1 MSFTIPSVCAKF
13 MMLHRLQIMRS
24 LATVLTIGIFVFDLL
39 TPAAAAV
46 GILYLLP
53 MMIYLWNPN
62 RRLTIVV
69 ASSAT
74 ILTVIGAL
82 GSPAGDRELA
92 ILNRVLTVFVLWFA
106 AALYLKR
113 VATQAS
119 LERSNVR
126 LGGILESAMDAIIT
140 IDADQRVLLFNPAAE
155 AMFHCPAEKA
165 IGRAIGEFLPQRFRD
180 AHQEHVREFGRTR
193 VTSRRMGTLG
203 TVIGLR
209 SDGAEFPVEA
219 SISHVDAAGSKL
231 YTVIL
236 RDVTERKR
244 SEEQLR
250 LAIEAAP
257 SGMIL
262 VDQQGQIILV
272 NAQIEH
278 QFGYSRHELL
288 GQLVELLV
296 PESFRAAHR
305 GDRQHFF
312 SAPSTR
318 QMGKGR
324 ELFGRRKDGS
334 EFPIEIGLN
343 PVDTSEGI
351 HVLASV
357 IDITERKR
365 LEQQLRRTER
375 IAELGTLASGM
386 AHEIGTP
393 MNVILG
399 RAEYLLGR
407 VKEEPIQ
414 KGLQIIIT
422 QVERITKVM
431 NQLLA
436 FARRKT
442 PERMPLALREVVE
455 HSLEMFEQRLEQ
467 ARIDVMLDTDDR
479 CPNILADPDQLSQ
492 VLINLIMN
500 AIHAMPE
507 GGTLRIGIA
516 SADNT
521 VKLTVADSGHG
532 IPADALKKVFDP
544 FFTTKEFGKGTGLG
558 LTVVKGILEEHGGS
572 IAVESQE
579 GKGTTFTILL
589 PTVPTPG
596 GSANGQSHSTPAVL

>member
-1 MSFTIPSVCAKF
+1 MS
-13 MMLHRLQIMRS
+13 LHRLQIMHG
-24 LATVLTIGIFVFDLL
+24 LAIFLTIGIFVFDWL
-39 TPAAAAV
+39 TSAAAVV

-74 ILTVIGAL
+74 ILTVIGGL
-82 GSPAGDRELA
+82 GNPSDDRELA
-92 ILNRVLTVFVLWFA
+92 ILNRVLTVFVLWFVA
-106 AALYLKR
+106 VLYLKR
-113 VATQAS
+113 VETQAS
-119 LERSNVR
+119 LEKSNVR
-126 LGGILESAMDAIIT
+126 LSGILESAMDAIVT

-155 AMFHCPAEKA
+155 VMFHCPAGEA
-165 IGRAIGEFLPQRFRD
+165 IGRSIDEFLPQRFRK
-180 AHQEHVREFGRTR
+180 AHEEHIRVFGRTR
-193 VTSRRMGTLG
+193 ITSRRMGTLG
-203 TVIGLR
+203 TVTGLR
-209 SDGAEFPVEA
+209 SDGTEFPAEA
-219 SISHVDAAGSKL
+219 SISQVDVARSKL

-288 GQLVELLV
+288 GQPVEVLV
-296 PESFRAAHR
+296 PESFRAAHV
-305 GDRQHFF
+305 GDRQRFF
-312 SAPSTR
+312 SASSTR

-343 PVDTSEGI
+343 PVNAPEGI

-407 VKEEPIQ
+407 VKEETIQ
-414 KGLQIIIT
+414 KGLQTIIT

-436 FARRKT
+436 FARRRS
-442 PERMPLALREVVE
+442 PERVPLVLRDVVE
-455 HSLEMFEQRLEQ
+455 QSLEMFEQRFENAQ
-467 ARIDVMLDTDDR
+467 IEVKLDTDDR
-479 CPNILADPDQLSQ
+479 CPNIHADPDQLSQ

-500 AIHAMPE
+500 AIHAMPD
-507 GGTLRIGIA
+507 GGSLRIAIA
-516 SADNT
+516 SADDT
-521 VKLTVADSGHG
+521 VKLTVTDSGHG
-532 IPADALKKVFDP
+532 IPADSLKKVFEP

-589 PTVPTPG
+589 PTGPTPG
-596 GSANGQSHSTPAVL
+596 GSANGQSHSTPAAL

>member
-1 MSFTIPSVCAKF
+1 

-39 TPAAAAV
+39 TPAESSV

-82 GSPAGDRELA
+82 WSPSGDRELA
-92 ILNRVLTVFVLWFA
+92 LLNRVLTVFVLWFT

-113 VATQAS
+113 VETQAS
-119 LERSNVR
+119 LEKSNVR
-126 LGGILESAMDAIIT
+126 MGGILESAMDAIVT

-155 AMFHCPAEKA
+155 VMFHCPAGKA
-165 IGRAIGEFLPQRFRD
+165 SVDPSTSSFLSGSGMRIE
-180 AHQEHVREFGRTR
+180 EHVREFGRTR

-203 TVIGLR
+203 TVTGLR
-209 SDGAEFPVEA
+209 SDGTEFPAEA
-219 SISHVDAAGSKL
+219 SISQVDVAGSKL

-250 LAIEAAP
+250 LTIEAAP

-288 GQLVELLV
+288 GQPVELLV
-296 PESFRAAHR
+296 PESFRAAHV
-305 GDRQHFF
+305 GDRQRFF

-343 PVDTSEGI
+343 PVNAPEGI

-407 VKEEPIQ
+407 VKEETIQ
-414 KGLQIIIT
+414 KGLQTIIT

-436 FARRKT
+436 FARRRS
-442 PERMPLALREVVE
+442 PERVPLVLRDVVE
-455 HSLEMFEQRLEQ
+455 QSLEMFEQRFEN
-467 ARIDVMLDTDDR
+467 AHIEVKLDTDDR
-479 CPNILADPDQLSQ
+479 CPNIHADPDQLSQ

-500 AIHAMPE
+500 AIHAMPD
-507 GGTLRIGIA
+507 GGSLRIAIA
-516 SADNT
+516 SADDT
-521 VKLTVADSGHG
+521 VKLTVTDSGHG
-532 IPADALKKVFDP
+532 IPADSLKKVFDP

-572 IAVESQE
+572 IAAESQE
-579 GKGTTFTILL
+579 GTGTTFTILL
-589 PTVPTPG
+589 PTGPTPG
-596 GSANGQSHSTPAVL
+596 GSANGQSHSTPAAL

>member
-1 MSFTIPSVCAKF
+1 M
-13 MMLHRLQIMRS
+13 
-24 LATVLTIGIFVFDLL
+24 
-39 TPAAAAV
+39 
-46 GILYLLP
+46 
-53 MMIYLWNPN
+53 
-62 RRLTIVV
+62 
-69 ASSAT
+69 
-74 ILTVIGAL
+74 
-82 GSPAGDRELA
+82 
-92 ILNRVLTVFVLWFA
+92 
-106 AALYLKR
+106 
-113 VATQAS
+113 
-119 LERSNVR
+119 
-126 LGGILESAMDAIIT
+126 
-140 IDADQRVLLFNPAAE
+140 FNPAAE
-155 AMFHCPAEKA
+155 TMFHCPAGKA
-165 IGRAIGEFLPQRFRD
+165 IGRAIGEFLPQRFRE
-180 AHQEHVREFGRTR
+180 AHQEHVREFDRTR

-203 TVIGLR
+203 TVTGLR
-209 SDGAEFPVEA
+209 SDGGEFPVEA
-219 SISHVDAAGSKL
+219 SISQVDVAGNRL

-244 SEEQLR
+244 SEERLR

-262 VDQQGQIILV
+262 VDQRGQIILV
-272 NAQIEH
+272 NVQIEH
-278 QFGYSRHELL
+278 QFGYSRDELL
-288 GQLVELLV
+288 GQPVELLV
-296 PESFRAAHR
+296 PESFRAAHV
-305 GDRQHFF
+305 GDRERFF

-343 PVDTSEGI
+343 PVNAPEEI

-414 KGLQIIIT
+414 KGLQTIIT

-436 FARRKT
+436 FARRKS
-442 PERMPLALREVVE
+442 PERVPLALHEVLE
-455 HSLEMFEQRLEQ
+455 HSLEMFEQRFGHS
-467 ARIDVMLDTDDR
+467 RIDVTLDTDDSR
-479 CPNILADPDQLSQ
+479 PNILADPDQLSQ

-507 GGTLRIGIA
+507 GGNLRIGIT
-516 SADNT
+516 SDGDR

-532 IPADALKKVFDP
+532 IPPDALKKVFEP

-572 IAVESQE
+572 IDVESEE
-579 GKGTTFTILL
+579 GKGTTFTIVL
-589 PTVPTPG
+589 PAGPAGG
-596 GSANGQSHSTPAVL
+596 GSANGQSHSTPAAL

>member
-1 MSFTIPSVCAKF
+1 MSLP
-13 MMLHRLQIMRS
+13 RLRIIRS
-24 LATVLTIGIFVFDLL
+24 LAIALGIGIFIFDLL
-39 TPAAAAV
+39 TPATSAV

-53 MMIYLWNPN
+53 MLILLWHPN
-62 RRLTIVV
+62 RRLTFVV
-69 ASSAT
+69 AFSAT
-74 ILTVIGAL
+74 ILTVIGGL
-82 GSPAGDRELA
+82 GSPSDDRELA
-92 ILNRVLTVFVLWFA
+92 ILNRVLTVFVLWFVA
-106 AALYLKR
+106 VLYLKR

-119 LERSNVR
+119 LEKTNVR
-126 LGGILESAMDAIIT
+126 LSGILESAMDAIIT

-155 AMFHCPAEKA
+155 TMFHCSAGKA
-165 IGRAIGEFLPQRFRD
+165 IGRSIDEFLPQRFRK
-180 AHQEHVREFGRTR
+180 AHEGHIREFGRTR

-203 TVIGLR
+203 TVTGLR
-209 SDGAEFPVEA
+209 SDGTEFPAEA
-219 SISHVDAAGSKL
+219 SISQVDVVGSKL

-288 GQLVELLV
+288 GQPVELLV
-296 PESFRAAHR
+296 PESFRAAHV
-305 GDRQHFF
+305 GDRQRFF

-343 PVDTSEGI
+343 PVDTPEGI

-407 VKEEPIQ
+407 VKEETIQ
-414 KGLQIIIT
+414 KGLQTIIT

-436 FARRKT
+436 FARRRS
-442 PERMPLALREVVE
+442 PERVPLVLRDVVE
-455 HSLEMFEQRLEQ
+455 QSLEMFEQRFEN
-467 ARIDVMLDTDDR
+467 AHIEVKLDTDDR
-479 CPNILADPDQLSQ
+479 CPNIHADPDQLSQ

-500 AIHAMPE
+500 AIHAMPD
-507 GGTLRIGIA
+507 GGSLRIAIA
-516 SADNT
+516 SADDT
-521 VKLTVADSGHG
+521 VKLTVTDSGHG
-532 IPADALKKVFDP
+532 IPTDVLKKVFEP

-589 PTVPTPG
+589 PTGPTPG
-596 GSANGQSHSTPAVL
+596 GSANGQSHSNPAAL

>member
-1 MSFTIPSVCAKF
+1 MN
-13 MMLHRLQIMRS
+13 LHRLQIMHG
-24 LATVLTIGIFVFDLL
+24 LAIFLTIGIFVFDWL
-39 TPAAAAV
+39 TPAEAAV

-53 MMIYLWNPN
+53 MLILLWHPN
-62 RRLTIVV
+62 RRLTFVV
-69 ASSAT
+69 AFSAT
-74 ILTVIGAL
+74 ILTVIGGL
-82 GSPAGDRELA
+82 GSPSDDRELA
-92 ILNRVLTVFVLWFA
+92 ILNRVLTVFVLWFVA
-106 AALYLKR
+106 VLYLKR

-119 LERSNVR
+119 LEKTNVR
-126 LGGILESAMDAIIT
+126 LSGILESAMDAIIT

-155 AMFHCPAEKA
+155 VMFHCPAGKA
-165 IGRAIGEFLPQRFRD
+165 IGRSIDEFLPQRFRK
-180 AHQEHVREFGRTR
+180 AHEEHIREFGRTR
-193 VTSRRMGTLG
+193 VTSRRMGILG
-203 TVIGLR
+203 TVTGLR
-209 SDGAEFPVEA
+209 SDGTEFPAEA
-219 SISHVDAAGSKL
+219 SISQVDVVGSKL

-288 GQLVELLV
+288 GQPVELLV
-296 PESFRAAHR
+296 PESFRAAHV
-305 GDRQHFF
+305 GDRQRFF
-312 SAPSTR
+312 SASSTR

-343 PVDTSEGI
+343 PVDTPEGI

-407 VKEEPIQ
+407 VKEETIQ
-414 KGLQIIIT
+414 KGLQTIIT

-436 FARRKT
+436 FARRRS
-442 PERMPLALREVVE
+442 PERVPLVLRDVVE
-455 HSLEMFEQRLEQ
+455 QSLEMFEQRFENAQ
-467 ARIDVMLDTDDR
+467 IEVKLDTDDR
-479 CPNILADPDQLSQ
+479 CPNIHADPDQLSQ

-507 GGTLRIGIA
+507 GGSLRIAIA
-516 SADNT
+516 SADDT
-521 VKLTVADSGHG
+521 VKLTVTDSGHG
-532 IPADALKKVFDP
+532 IPADSLKKVFEP

-589 PTVPTPG
+589 PTGPTPG
-596 GSANGQSHSTPAVL
+596 GSANGQSHSTPAAL

>member
-1 MSFTIPSVCAKF
+1 
-13 MMLHRLQIMRS
+13 
-24 LATVLTIGIFVFDLL
+24 
-39 TPAAAAV
+39 
-46 GILYLLP
+46 
-53 MMIYLWNPN
+53 
-62 RRLTIVV
+62 
-69 ASSAT
+69 
-74 ILTVIGAL
+74 
-82 GSPAGDRELA
+82 
-92 ILNRVLTVFVLWFA
+92 
-106 AALYLKR
+106 
-113 VATQAS
+113 
-119 LERSNVR
+119 
-126 LGGILESAMDAIIT
+126 MDAIVT

-155 AMFHCPAEKA
+155 IMFHCPAGKA
-165 IGRAIGEFLPQRFRD
+165 IGRPIDEFLPQRFRN
-180 AHQEHVREFGRTR
+180 AHREHVREFSRTR

-203 TVIGLR
+203 TVTGLR
-209 SDGAEFPVEA
+209 SDGTEFPAEA
-219 SISHVDAAGSKL
+219 SISQVDVAGSKL

-288 GQLVELLV
+288 GQPVELLV
-296 PESFRAAHR
+296 PESFRAAHV
-305 GDRQHFF
+305 GDRQRFF

-343 PVDTSEGI
+343 PVNAPEGI

-407 VKEEPIQ
+407 VKEETIQ
-414 KGLQIIIT
+414 KGLQTIIT

-436 FARRKT
+436 FARRRS
-442 PERMPLALREVVE
+442 PERVPLVLRDVVE
-455 HSLEMFEQRLEQ
+455 QSLEMFEQRFEN
-467 ARIDVMLDTDDR
+467 ARIEVKLDTDDR
-479 CPNILADPDQLSQ
+479 CPNIHADPDQLSQ

-500 AIHAMPE
+500 AIHAMPD
-507 GGTLRIGIA
+507 GGSLRIGIA
-516 SADNT
+516 SADDT
-521 VKLTVADSGHG
+521 VKLTVTDSGHG
-532 IPADALKKVFDP
+532 IPADALKKVFEP

-589 PTVPTPG
+589 PTGPTPG
-596 GSANGQSHSTPAVL
+596 GSANGQSHSTPAAL

>member
-1 MSFTIPSVCAKF
+1 MS
-13 MMLHRLQIMRS
+13 LHRLQIMHG
-24 LATVLTIGIFVFDLL
+24 LAIFLTIGIFVFDWL

-53 MMIYLWNPN
+53 MLILLWHPN
-62 RRLTIVV
+62 RRLTFVV
-69 ASSAT
+69 AFSAT
-74 ILTVIGAL
+74 ILTVIGGL
-82 GSPAGDRELA
+82 GSPSDDRELA
-92 ILNRVLTVFVLWFA
+92 ILNRVLTVFVLWFVA
-106 AALYLKR
+106 VLYLKR
-113 VATQAS
+113 VETQAS
-119 LERSNVR
+119 LEKSNVR
-126 LGGILESAMDAIIT
+126 LSGILESAMDAIVT

-155 AMFHCPAEKA
+155 VMFHCPAGEA
-165 IGRAIGEFLPQRFRD
+165 IGRSIDEFLPQRFRK
-180 AHQEHVREFGRTR
+180 AHEEHIRVFGRTR
-193 VTSRRMGTLG
+193 ITSRRMGTLV
-203 TVIGLR
+203 TVTGLR
-209 SDGAEFPVEA
+209 SDGTEFTAEA
-219 SISHVDAAGSKL
+219 SISEVDVSRSKL

-288 GQLVELLV
+288 GQPVEVLV
-296 PESFRAAHR
+296 PESFRAAHV
-305 GDRQHFF
+305 GDRQRFF
-312 SAPSTR
+312 SASSTR

-343 PVDTSEGI
+343 PVNAPEGI

-407 VKEEPIQ
+407 VKEETIQ
-414 KGLQIIIT
+414 KGLQTIIT

-436 FARRKT
+436 FARRRS
-442 PERMPLALREVVE
+442 PERVPLVLRDVVE
-455 HSLEMFEQRLEQ
+455 QSLEMFEQRFES
-467 ARIDVMLDTDDR
+467 ARIEVKLDTDDR
-479 CPNILADPDQLSQ
+479 CPNIHADPDQLSQ

-500 AIHAMPE
+500 AIHAMPD
-507 GGTLRIGIA
+507 GGSLRIAIA
-516 SADNT
+516 SADDT
-521 VKLTVADSGHG
+521 VKLTVTDSGHG
-532 IPADALKKVFDP
+532 IPTDVLKKVFEP

-589 PTVPTPG
+589 PTGPTPG
-596 GSANGQSHSTPAVL
+596 GSANGQSHSTPAAL

>member
-1 MSFTIPSVCAKF
+1 MN
-13 MMLHRLQIMRS
+13 LHRLQIMHG
-24 LATVLTIGIFVFDLL
+24 LAIFLTIGIFVFDWL
-39 TPAAAAV
+39 TPAAAVV

-74 ILTVIGAL
+74 ILTVIGGL
-82 GSPAGDRELA
+82 GNPSDDRELA
-92 ILNRVLTVFVLWFA
+92 ILNRVLTVFVLWFVA
-106 AALYLKR
+106 VLYLKR

-119 LERSNVR
+119 LEKSNVR
-126 LGGILESAMDAIIT
+126 LSGILESAMDAIVT

-155 AMFHCPAEKA
+155 VMFHCPAGKA
-165 IGRAIGEFLPQRFRD
+165 IGRSIDEFLPQRFRK
-180 AHQEHVREFGRTR
+180 AHEEHIRVFGRTR
-193 VTSRRMGTLG
+193 ITSRRMGTLG
-203 TVIGLR
+203 TVTGLR
-209 SDGAEFPVEA
+209 SDGTEFPAEA
-219 SISHVDAAGSKL
+219 SISQVDVVGSKL

-288 GQLVELLV
+288 GQPVEVLV
-296 PESFRAAHR
+296 PESFRAAHV
-305 GDRQHFF
+305 GDRQRFF
-312 SAPSTR
+312 SASSTR

-343 PVDTSEGI
+343 PVNAPEGI

-407 VKEEPIQ
+407 VKEETIQ
-414 KGLQIIIT
+414 KGLQTIIT

-436 FARRKT
+436 FARRRS
-442 PERMPLALREVVE
+442 PERVPLVLRDVVE
-455 HSLEMFEQRLEQ
+455 QSLEMFEQRFES
-467 ARIDVMLDTDDR
+467 ARIEVKLDTDDR
-479 CPNILADPDQLSQ
+479 CPNIHADPDQLSQ
-492 VLINLIMN
+492 VMINLIMN
-500 AIHAMPE
+500 AIHAMPD
-507 GGTLRIGIA
+507 GGSLRIAIA
-516 SADNT
+516 SADDT
-521 VKLTVADSGHG
+521 VKLTVTDSGHG
-532 IPADALKKVFDP
+532 IPADSLKKVFEP

-589 PTVPTPG
+589 PTGPTPG
-596 GSANGQSHSTPAVL
+596 GSANGQSHSTPAAL

>member
-1 MSFTIPSVCAKF
+1 MN
-13 MMLHRLQIMRS
+13 LHRLQIMHG
-24 LATVLTIGIFVFDLL
+24 LAIFLTIGIFVVDWL
-39 TPAAAAV
+39 TSAAAVV

-62 RRLTIVV
+62 RRLTIVL

-74 ILTVIGAL
+74 ILTVIGGL
-82 GSPAGDRELA
+82 GSPSDDRELA
-92 ILNRVLTVFVLWFA
+92 ILNRVLTVFVLWFVA
-106 AALYLKR
+106 VLYLKR
-113 VATQAS
+113 VETQAS
-119 LERSNVR
+119 LEKSNVR
-126 LGGILESAMDAIIT
+126 LSGILESAMDAIVT

-155 AMFHCPAEKA
+155 VMFHCPAGEA
-165 IGRAIGEFLPQRFRD
+165 IGRSIDEFLPQRFRK
-180 AHQEHVREFGRTR
+180 AHEEHIRVFGRTR
-193 VTSRRMGTLG
+193 ITSRRMGTLG
-203 TVIGLR
+203 TVTGLR
-209 SDGAEFPVEA
+209 SDGTEFPAEA
-219 SISHVDAAGSKL
+219 SISQVDVARSKL

-288 GQLVELLV
+288 GQTVEVLV
-296 PESFRAAHR
+296 PESFRAAHV
-305 GDRQHFF
+305 GDRQRFF
-312 SAPSTR
+312 SASSTR

-343 PVDTSEGI
+343 PVNAPEGI

-407 VKEEPIQ
+407 VKEETIQ
-414 KGLQIIIT
+414 KGLQTIIT

-436 FARRKT
+436 FARRRS
-442 PERMPLALREVVE
+442 PERVPLVLRDVVE
-455 HSLEMFEQRLEQ
+455 QSLEMFEQRFES
-467 ARIDVMLDTDDR
+467 ARIEVKLDTDDR
-479 CPNILADPDQLSQ
+479 CPNIHADPDQLSQ

-500 AIHAMPE
+500 AIHAMPD
-507 GGTLRIGIA
+507 GGSLRIAIA
-516 SADNT
+516 SADDT
-521 VKLTVADSGHG
+521 VKLTVTDSGHG
-532 IPADALKKVFDP
+532 IPADSLKKVFEP

-589 PTVPTPG
+589 PTGPTPG
-596 GSANGQSHSTPAVL
+596 GSANGQSHSTPAAL

>member
-1 MSFTIPSVCAKF
+1 M
-13 MMLHRLQIMRS
+13 RLQRPQFMRS
-24 LATVLTIGIFVFDLL
+24 FAIVLTIGIFVFDLL
-39 TPAAAAV
+39 TPAATAA
-46 GILYLLP
+46 GILYLVP
-53 MMIYLWNPN
+53 MMIFLWNPN

-69 ASSAT
+69 ATSAT

-82 GSPAGDRELA
+82 GSPSTDRDLA
-92 ILNRVLTVFVLWFA
+92 ILNRALTVFVLWFA

-113 VATQAS
+113 VETQAS
-119 LERSNVR
+119 LENSNAR

-140 IDADQRVLLFNPAAE
+140 IDAGQRVVMFNPAAE
-155 AMFHCPAEKA
+155 TMFHCPAGKA
-165 IGRAIGEFLPQRFRD
+165 IGRAIGEFLPQRFRE
-180 AHQEHVREFGRTR
+180 AHQEHVREFDRTR

-203 TVIGLR
+203 TVTGLR

-219 SISHVDAAGSKL
+219 SISQVDVAGNRL

-262 VDQQGQIILV
+262 VDQRGQIILV
-272 NAQIEH
+272 NVQIEH
-278 QFGYSRHELL
+278 QFGYSRDELL
-288 GQLVELLV
+288 GQPVELLV
-296 PESFRAAHR
+296 PESFRAAHV
-305 GDRQHFF
+305 GDRERFF

-343 PVDTSEGI
+343 PVNAPEEI

-414 KGLQIIIT
+414 KGLQTIIT

-436 FARRKT
+436 FARRKS
-442 PERMPLALREVVE
+442 PERVPLALHEVLE
-455 HSLEMFEQRLEQ
+455 HSLEMFEQRFGNS
-467 ARIDVMLDTDDR
+467 RIDVTLDTDDS

-507 GGTLRIGIA
+507 GGNLRIGIA
-516 SADNT
+516 SGGDR

-532 IPADALKKVFDP
+532 IPPDALKKVFEP

-572 IAVESQE
+572 IDVESEE
-579 GKGTTFTILL
+579 GKGTTFTIVL
-589 PTVPTPG
+589 PTGPAPG
-596 GSANGQSHSTPAVL
+596 GSANGQSHSTPAAL

>member
-1 MSFTIPSVCAKF
+1 MN
-13 MMLHRLQIMRS
+13 LHRLQIMHG
-24 LATVLTIGIFVFDLL
+24 LAIFLTIGIFVFDWL
-39 TPAAAAV
+39 TSAAAVV

-74 ILTVIGAL
+74 ILTVIGGL
-82 GSPAGDRELA
+82 GSPSDDRELA
-92 ILNRVLTVFVLWFA
+92 ILNRVLTVFVLWFVA
-106 AALYLKR
+106 VLYLKR

-119 LERSNVR
+119 LEKSNVR
-126 LGGILESAMDAIIT
+126 LSGILESAMDAIVT

-155 AMFHCPAEKA
+155 VMFHCPAGKA
-165 IGRAIGEFLPQRFRD
+165 IGRSIDEFLPQRFRK
-180 AHQEHVREFGRTR
+180 AHEEHIRVFGRTR
-193 VTSRRMGTLG
+193 ITSRRMGTLG
-203 TVIGLR
+203 TVTGLR
-209 SDGAEFPVEA
+209 SDGTEFPAEA
-219 SISHVDAAGSKL
+219 SISQVDVVGSKL

-288 GQLVELLV
+288 GQPVELLV
-296 PESFRAAHR
+296 PESFRAAHV
-305 GDRQHFF
+305 GDRQRFF
-312 SAPSTR
+312 SASSTR

-343 PVDTSEGI
+343 PVNAPEGI

-407 VKEEPIQ
+407 VKEETIQ
-414 KGLQIIIT
+414 KGLQTIIT

-436 FARRKT
+436 FARRRS
-442 PERMPLALREVVE
+442 PERVPLVLRDVVE
-455 HSLEMFEQRLEQ
+455 QSLEMFEQRFES
-467 ARIDVMLDTDDR
+467 ARIEVKLDTDDR
-479 CPNILADPDQLSQ
+479 CPNIHADPDQLSQ

-500 AIHAMPE
+500 AIHAMPD
-507 GGTLRIGIA
+507 GGSLRIAIA
-516 SADNT
+516 SADDT
-521 VKLTVADSGHG
+521 VKLTVTDSGHG
-532 IPADALKKVFDP
+532 IPADSLKKVFEP

-589 PTVPTPG
+589 PTGPTPG
-596 GSANGQSHSTPAVL
+596 GSANGQSYSTPAAL

>member
-1 MSFTIPSVCAKF
+1 MS
-13 MMLHRLQIMRS
+13 LHRLQIMHG
-24 LATVLTIGIFVFDLL
+24 LAIFLTIGIFVFDWL
-39 TPAAAAV
+39 TPAAAVV

-74 ILTVIGAL
+74 ILTVIGGL
-82 GSPAGDRELA
+82 GNPSDDRELA
-92 ILNRVLTVFVLWFA
+92 ILNRVLTVFVLWFVA
-106 AALYLKR
+106 VLYLKR
-113 VATQAS
+113 VETQAS
-119 LERSNVR
+119 LEKSNVR
-126 LGGILESAMDAIIT
+126 LSGILESAMDAIVT

-155 AMFHCPAEKA
+155 VMFHCPAGKA
-165 IGRAIGEFLPQRFRD
+165 IGRSIDEFLPQRFRK
-180 AHQEHVREFGRTR
+180 AHEEHIRVFGRTR
-193 VTSRRMGTLG
+193 ITSRRMGTLG
-203 TVIGLR
+203 TVTGLR
-209 SDGAEFPVEA
+209 SDGTEFPAEA
-219 SISHVDAAGSKL
+219 SISQVDVVGSKL

-288 GQLVELLV
+288 GQPVELLV
-296 PESFRAAHR
+296 PESFRAAHV
-305 GDRQHFF
+305 GDRQRFF
-312 SAPSTR
+312 SASSTR

-343 PVDTSEGI
+343 PVNAPEGI

-407 VKEEPIQ
+407 VKEETIQ
-414 KGLQIIIT
+414 KGLQTIIT

-436 FARRKT
+436 FARRRS
-442 PERMPLALREVVE
+442 PERVPLVLRDVVE
-455 HSLEMFEQRLEQ
+455 QSLEMFEQRFES
-467 ARIDVMLDTDDR
+467 ARIEVKLDTDDR
-479 CPNILADPDQLSQ
+479 CPNIHADPDQLSQ

-500 AIHAMPE
+500 AIHAMPD
-507 GGTLRIGIA
+507 GGSLRIAIA
-516 SADNT
+516 STDDT
-521 VKLTVADSGHG
+521 VKLTVTDSGHG
-532 IPADALKKVFDP
+532 IPTDVLKKVFEP

-579 GKGTTFTILL
+579 GKGTTVTILL
-589 PTVPTPG
+589 PTGPTPG
-596 GSANGQSHSTPAVL
+596 GSANGQSHSTPAAL

>member
-1 MSFTIPSVCAKF
+1 

-39 TPAAAAV
+39 TPAEAAV

-53 MMIYLWNPN
+53 MMIYLWNPD

-69 ASSAT
+69 ASLAT
-74 ILTVIGAL
+74 ILTVIGGL
-82 GSPAGDRELA
+82 GSPSSDRELA
-92 ILNRVLTVFVLWFA
+92 LLNRVLTVFVLWFA
-106 AALYLKR
+106 AVLYLKR

-119 LERSNVR
+119 LEKSNLR
-126 LGGILESAMDAIIT
+126 LGGILESAMDAIVT
-140 IDADQRVLLFNPAAE
+140 IDVDQRVLLFNPAAE
-155 AMFHCPAEKA
+155 VMFHCPAGKA
-165 IGRAIGEFLPQRFRD
+165 IGRPVDEFLPQRFRN
-180 AHQEHVREFGRTR
+180 AHQEHVREFSRTR

-203 TVIGLR
+203 TVTGLR
-209 SDGAEFPVEA
+209 SDGTQFPAEA
-219 SISHVDAAGSKL
+219 SISQVDVAGSKL

-272 NAQIEH
+272 NAQIEL
-278 QFGYSRHELL
+278 QFGYLRHELL
-288 GQLVELLV
+288 GQPVELLV
-296 PESFRAAHR
+296 PESFRAAHV
-305 GDRQHFF
+305 GDRQRFF

-343 PVDTSEGI
+343 PVDTPEGI

-414 KGLQIIIT
+414 KGLQTIIT

-436 FARRKT
+436 FARRRS
-442 PERMPLALREVVE
+442 PERLPLALREVVE
-455 HSLEMFEQRLEQ
+455 QSLEMFEQRFGN
-467 ARIDVMLDTDDR
+467 ARIEVKLDTDDR

-516 SADNT
+516 SDDDR

-532 IPADALKKVFDP
+532 MPTDVLKKVFEP

-589 PTVPTPG
+589 PTGPTPG
-596 GSANGQSHSTPAVL
+596 GSANGQSHSTPAAL

>member
-1 MSFTIPSVCAKF
+1 MS
-13 MMLHRLQIMRS
+13 LHRLQIMHG
-24 LATVLTIGIFVFDLL
+24 LAIFLTIGIFVFDWL
-39 TPAAAAV
+39 TSAAAVV

-74 ILTVIGAL
+74 ILTVIGGL
-82 GSPAGDRELA
+82 GNPSDDRELA
-92 ILNRVLTVFVLWFA
+92 ILNRVLTVFVLWFVA
-106 AALYLKR
+106 VLYLKR
-113 VATQAS
+113 VETQAS
-119 LERSNVR
+119 LEKSNVR
-126 LGGILESAMDAIIT
+126 LSGILESAMDAIIT

-155 AMFHCPAEKA
+155 VMFHCPAGKA
-165 IGRAIGEFLPQRFRD
+165 IGRSIDEFLPQRFRK
-180 AHQEHVREFGRTR
+180 AHEEHIRVFGRTR
-193 VTSRRMGTLG
+193 ITSRRMGTLG
-203 TVIGLR
+203 TVTGLR
-209 SDGAEFPVEA
+209 SDGTEFPAEA
-219 SISHVDAAGSKL
+219 SISQVDVAGSKL

-288 GQLVELLV
+288 GQPVEVLV
-296 PESFRAAHR
+296 PESFRAAHV
-305 GDRQHFF
+305 GDRQRFF
-312 SAPSTR
+312 SASSTR

-343 PVDTSEGI
+343 PVDTPEGI

-407 VKEEPIQ
+407 VKEETIQ
-414 KGLQIIIT
+414 KGLQTIIT

-436 FARRKT
+436 FARRRS
-442 PERMPLALREVVE
+442 PERVPLVLRDVVE
-455 HSLEMFEQRLEQ
+455 QSLEMFEQRFES
-467 ARIDVMLDTDDR
+467 ARIEVKLDTDDR
-479 CPNILADPDQLSQ
+479 CPNIHADPDQLSQ

-500 AIHAMPE
+500 AIHAMPD
-507 GGTLRIGIA
+507 GGSLRIAIA
-516 SADNT
+516 SADDT
-521 VKLTVADSGHG
+521 VKLTVTDSGHG
-532 IPADALKKVFDP
+532 IPTDVLKKVFEP

-589 PTVPTPG
+589 PTGPTPG
-596 GSANGQSHSTPAVL
+596 GSANGQSHSTPAAL